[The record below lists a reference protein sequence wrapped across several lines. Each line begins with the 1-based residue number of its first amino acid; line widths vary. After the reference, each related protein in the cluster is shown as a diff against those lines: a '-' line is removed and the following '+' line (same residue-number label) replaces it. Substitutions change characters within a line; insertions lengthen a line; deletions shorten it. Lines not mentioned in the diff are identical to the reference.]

1 MVSFKQHILLS
12 HSSARQFPH
21 ESHLSKI
28 KVSSGPYSIGRFQGR
43 SHFLDFS
50 SFRRLPAFIRLT
62 APSSVLK
69 AYSVVAASD
78 LTWGRSSSCK
88 DSWLHW
94 VHLDSPRY
102 APHLKVLNHIWK
114 IPLPRK
120 VTYSWVLEMRRGPLW
135 VLWSAFHTVESKDE
149 TLVQDKLLT
158 GDLMKV
164 ISSSHYFFMTKFT
177 TQCVPTPHTHK
188 KTRGQV
194 PARKTGDQMG
204 TDLEWWWSAD

>member
-1 MVSFKQHILLS
+1 MNLTCLKS
-12 HSSARQFPH
+12 RC
-21 ESHLSKI
+21 
-28 KVSSGPYSIGRFQGR
+28 RQGR
-43 SHFLDFS
+43 IPSGGSREGVISLTFPASVGCLH
-50 SFRRLPAFIRLT
+50 SFRLT

-69 AYSVVAASD
+69 ACSVVAASD

-114 IPLPRK
+114 IPLPHK

-204 TDLEWWWSAD
+204 TDLEWW